1 MNLLD
6 DKLQEILN
14 NADYDCSILNVE
26 IDKNIQDNL
35 LDYQI
40 LHVQNLIGAINKN
53 NIAIDTSDTG
63 CGKTYCAL
71 AICKQLNLEPI
82 IICPKSIISNWR
94 RISDK
99 FKVNP
104 LFICNYETIRRCKYY
119 DGYDMN
125 KRKHCPYL
133 SFKEKTFSWHNL
145 KKNNIIIFDEAHFC
159 KTKST
164 LNGRLLISSFPYK
177 KLLLSATLI
186 DDIKSFEIF
195 TYVLGWCN
203 NVKRTK
209 KYLMA
214 ETNNYKSFGYINK
227 KLYPKYASRISIK
240 ELGDRFPKNNI
251 IIDSYDDDNYNL
263 IDEEYRKIKEYYKM
277 LDEKQDK
284 MNENKIFGKVNKA
297 SILADISFSRQKIE
311 LYKIEIIIDL
321 ISQYKENKYS
331 IVVFVNF
338 NKTLEMLSKL
348 LDVNCLVHG
357 SQTFEERRKNI
368 KAFQKNKERVIICNM
383 AAGGQSINL
392 HDEIGDF
399 PRVSL
404 IVPSYSS
411 TQLVQ
416 ALGRIHRAGSKS
428 PATQRIIFCSGTVE
442 EHICKRLKDKVNNL
456 SSFNDNDLNI
466 F

>member
-1 MNLLD
+1 MNFLD
-6 DKLQEILN
+6 DKLQSILE
-14 NADYDCSILNVE
+14 NADYDCSIINVD

-40 LHVQNLIGAINKN
+40 LHVQNLIGSLNKN

-71 AICKQLNLEPI
+71 AICKQLKLDPI
-82 IICPKSIISNWR
+82 IICPKSIISNWK
-94 RISDK
+94 RICK
-99 FKVNP
+99 LFKVKP
-104 LFICNYETIRRCKYY
+104 LFVCNYETLRRCKYY
-119 DGYDMN
+119 KGENMT
-125 KRKHCPYL
+125 RCSCPYL
-133 SFKEKTFSWHNL
+133 SFEDKVFTWHNL

-159 KTKST
+159 KSKST
-164 LNGRLLISSFPYK
+164 LNGKLLVSTLPYK

-186 DDIKSFEIF
+186 DDIRSFEIF

-203 NVKRTK
+203 SVKRTK

-214 ETNNYKSFGYINK
+214 ETNNYKSFGYISK
-227 KLYPKYASRISIK
+227 KLYPNYASRISIK
-240 ELGDRFPKNNI
+240 ELGDRFPKNNVI
-251 IIDSYDDDNYNL
+251 VDSYDDDNYNL
-263 IDEEYRKIKEYYKM
+263 IDEEYQKIKEYYKM

-284 MNENKIFGKVNKA
+284 INENKIFGKANKA

-338 NKTLEMLSKL
+338 NKTLDMLSNL
-348 LDVNCLVHG
+348 LDVKCLVHG
-357 SQTFEERRKNI
+357 NQTFEERKKNI
-368 KAFQKNKERVIICNM
+368 KNFQKNKERIIICNI

-392 HDEIGDF
+392 HDETGDY

-411 TQLVQ
+411 TQLIQ

-456 SSFNDNDLNI
+456 SSFNDNDLSI